1 MQYHLFENKMGSI
14 NEILNMD
21 NDTFLEMKIARN
33 EWIEEVNKQN
43 GK

>member
-1 MQYHLFENKMGSI
+1 MGSI

-33 EWIEEVNKQN
+33 EWIEEVNNQN

>member
-1 MQYHLFENKMGSI
+1 MGSI

-21 NDTFLEMKIARN
+21 NDTFFEMKIARN

>member
-1 MQYHLFENKMGSI
+1 MGSI

-43 GK
+43 GKWNGNWYEI